1 MASHP
6 GVPALISLIGRCA
19 PFFNAVYFAADHVVL
34 AKQVNTRRCRDAW
47 PHKRCTGLILLL
59 LGVVVHPLQAGII
72 SSSDVAAR
80 AQNYSLLAC
89 TSHRCSFHGIHHARV
104 CSIAADRVA
113 AGLASSVCGAVVSH
127 ARVNAIKARKRDED
141 NEQVALLLP
150 CFCCELFPGY

>member
-72 SSSDVAAR
+72 SNSDTAAR
-80 AQNYSLLAC
+80 AQKYSLLAC
-89 TSHRCSFHGIHHARV
+89 
-104 CSIAADRVA
+104 
-113 AGLASSVCGAVVSH
+113 ASCF
-127 ARVNAIKARKRDED
+127 VNCVQMLLVQQLRWKRLSPVFF
-141 NEQVALLLP
+141 NM
-150 CFCCELFPGY
+150 

>member
-1 MASHP
+1 
-6 GVPALISLIGRCA
+6 
-19 PFFNAVYFAADHVVL
+19 
-34 AKQVNTRRCRDAW
+34 
-47 PHKRCTGLILLL
+47 
-59 LGVVVHPLQAGII
+59 LQAGII

-89 TSHRCSFHGIHHARV
+89 TSHRRSFHVIHHARV

-141 NEQVALLLP
+141 NEQVASLLP
-150 CFCCELFPGY
+150 CFCCEVFPGADFLCSAQGPLEEPRQVWSLRVWGASTSHAIQF